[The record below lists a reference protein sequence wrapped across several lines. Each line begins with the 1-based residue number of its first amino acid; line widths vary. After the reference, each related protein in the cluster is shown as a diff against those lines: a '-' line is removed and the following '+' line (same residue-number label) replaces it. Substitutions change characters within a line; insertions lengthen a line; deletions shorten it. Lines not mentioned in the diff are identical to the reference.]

1 MQKRLFELVRAEQ
14 PRVVLEIG
22 LDFGGAFFLWSR
34 AGAPDAHL
42 LAIDTKPV
50 GRLGMWSPFS
60 LVRRAFAVS
69 SQRITLLM
77 DSDSHSE
84 TTRQRI
90 AALLEGRMVDF
101 LFIHGDHSC
110 EGVWQDFKT
119 HSPFVAPGRLIAFH
133 DISQNPTE
141 RTKGVAQFWREFT
154 VEHET
159 DERVVNDEPG
169 FGIGVYRMPG

>member
-1 MQKRLFELVRAEQ
+1 
-14 PRVVLEIG
+14 
-22 LDFGGAFFLWSR
+22 
-34 AGAPDAHL
+34 
-42 LAIDTKPV
+42 
-50 GRLGMWSPFS
+50 
-60 LVRRAFAVS
+60 
-69 SQRITLLM
+69 LLM
-77 DSDSHSE
+77 DSDSRSE

-110 EGVWQDFKT
+110 EGAWQDFKT
-119 HSPFVAPGRLIAFH
+119 YSPFVAPGGLIAFH
-133 DISQNPTE
+133 DISQNPAE

-159 DERVVNDEPG
+159 DERVVSDEPG